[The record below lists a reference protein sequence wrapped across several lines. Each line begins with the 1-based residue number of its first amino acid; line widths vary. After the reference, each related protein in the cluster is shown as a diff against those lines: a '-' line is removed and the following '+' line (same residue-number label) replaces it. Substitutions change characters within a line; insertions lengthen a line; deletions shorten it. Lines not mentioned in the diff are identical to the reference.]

1 MTEIM
6 RKIISECNERGIT
19 QKELATKT
27 GITEA
32 SISRYFTGNRTPNLK
47 NAEKMCNAL
56 GFTLIMAR
64 K

>member
-6 RKIISECNERGIT
+6 SKIISECYERRIT
-19 QKELATKT
+19 QKELALMT

-32 SISRYFTGNRTPNLK
+32 SISRYFKDIRTPNIK